1 MRLRS
6 WALVFVAVT
15 LHAQSTK
22 PAAFCDRACLEGFVN
37 QYLDAMM
44 ARNPYGLPLAPKIKF
59 TENEQT
65 IPLGEGIWGTASAPG
80 TYKLYVADP
89 QAGEVGFLGT
99 LRENGTPVA
108 FALRLKIEH
117 RLISEVETMVVRDPG
132 AGQAVEAMG
141 QPDPLFVTPLAA
153 GERRSR
159 AELIAIAN
167 KYYEGIEHSK
177 GDLVPF
183 DPQCNR
189 VQNGTRT
196 TNNPEL
202 KLDPKDSWTPLS
214 LGCKDQLD
222 TKFFSFVRKV
232 DPRRFTVVDE
242 ERGLVFGTFSVPYSR
257 HRHHGG
263 DSRRTGLLRSR
274 CLIRRPPRST
284 SPSCT
289 KSERQDPPS
298 GGAANR
304 CALRHGEPVL

>member
-1 MRLRS
+1 M
-6 WALVFVAVT
+6 
-15 LHAQSTK
+15 
-22 PAAFCDRACLEGFVN
+22 
-37 QYLDAMM
+37 
-44 ARNPYGLPLAPKIKF
+44 
-59 TENEQT
+59 
-65 IPLGEGIWGTASAPG
+65 
-80 TYKLYVADP
+80 
-89 QAGEVGFLGT
+89 
-99 LRENGTPVA
+99 
-108 FALRLKIEH
+108 
-117 RLISEVETMVVRDPG
+117 VRDPG

-141 QPDPLFVTPLAA
+141 HPDALFVTPLAA

-242 ERGLVFGTFSVPYSR
+242 ERGLVFGTFLFHIPGTVTTP
-257 HRHHGG
+257 G
-263 DSRRTGLLRSR
+263 DSPARVICNPLLIKLRSR
-274 CLIRRPPRST
+274 SMLQ
-284 SPSCT
+284 SCT
-289 KSERQDPPS
+289 KSRTERS
-298 GGAANR
+298 FK
-304 CALRHGEPVL
+304 LRRYKPVCPIARGPHR